1 MNTFVRT
8 LTRSL
13 VATALAATAALGL
26 SAPAWAAPTS
36 HYVTDVCV
44 DHQVHQVHQVW
55 MDEHAYLVPVPASC

>member
-13 VATALAATAALGL
+13 VATALTATAALGL

-36 HYVTDVCV
+36 HYVTDGCG
-44 DHQVHQVHQVW
+44 DHQVHQVW
-55 MDEHAYLVPVPASC
+55 RDEHAYRGHVPASC

>member
-13 VATALAATAALGL
+13 VATALTATAALGL

-44 DHQVHQVHQVW
+44 DHQVHQVW